1 MTLVWILD
9 LFIIVSHLVQW
20 NVFKAKGVYL
30 IHFNF
35 NSLLPKIDEIQY
47 IAARTN
53 SGVTAISESMLD
65 ETILQSEIQMSN
77 HEFLR
82 RDKTTNGGVVAC
94 YIGDIVCLKKPFFP
108 RKVENIFVEI
118 LLPKTKLLITGII

>member
-1 MTLVWILD
+1 
-9 LFIIVSHLVQW
+9 
-20 NVFKAKGVYL
+20 
-30 IHFNF
+30 
-35 NSLLPKIDEIQY
+35 
-47 IAARTN
+47 
-53 SGVTAISESMLD
+53 MLD

-82 RDKTTNGGVVAC
+82 RDKTTNGGGVAC
-94 YIGDIVCLKKPFFP
+94 YIGDIVCLKKSFFP